1 MLRLQLGCQGCT
13 RNLRRKLWAQGRAE
27 QRCSQEAVCQLDLE
41 HMDDTHEDGNPVHA
55 SIMPAS
61 SSHKQA
67 ASFQTVAKGS
77 IGTGL
82 LVQAQLSC
90 TNM

>member
-1 MLRLQLGCQGCT
+1 MGVRDVHEILDVSFGLRDE
-13 RNLRRKLWAQGRAE
+13 RE

-82 LVQAQLSC
+82 LVQAPLSC